1 MSCRNLPFLSLS
13 LLHRVGNVANHK
25 TIYIM
30 SKDINITDCRK
41 AVNRAKYNPTAERK
55 AEALKLLKEL
65 TKAVSNLKEVKPKA
79 KKKPK
84 AKAKKKSN
92 ALARK
97 ASAGRPKN
105 RNQRL
110 ERQQAKDNVS
120 TTYLESE
127 AEDNYQAPREEVY
140 TLAEGE
146 TGEMAMAK
154 ISTKRRA
161 DAEAVVMTELIE
173 EIDTESSP
181 F

>member
-1 MSCRNLPFLSLS
+1 
-13 LLHRVGNVANHK
+13 
-25 TIYIM
+25 M
-30 SKDINITDCRK
+30 SKDINIKDCRK

-65 TKAVSNLKEVKPKA
+65 TKAVSNLKEVKPKVKSKA
-79 KKKPK
+79 KPK
-84 AKAKKKSN
+84 AKAKSKSN

-120 TTYLESE
+120 TTYLKPE
-127 AEDNYQAPREEVY
+127 AEDSYQAPREEVY
-140 TLAEGE
+140 TLSEGE
-146 TGEMAMAK
+146 SVEVAMAK
-154 ISTKRRA
+154 LRTKRIA
-161 DAEAVVMTELIE
+161 DAKALAMAEFE
-173 EIDTESSP
+173 ESIAP

>member
-1 MSCRNLPFLSLS
+1 
-13 LLHRVGNVANHK
+13 
-25 TIYIM
+25 M

-79 KKKPK
+79 KKK
-84 AKAKKKSN
+84 SN

-105 RNQRL
+105 RNQKL
-110 ERQQAKDNVS
+110 ERQQAKDGVS
-120 TTYLESE
+120 TTYLKPE
-127 AEDNYQAPREEVY
+127 AEDSYQAPREEVY
-140 TLAEGE
+140 TLSEGE
-146 TGEMAMAK
+146 TVEMAMAK
-154 ISTKRRA
+154 IRTKRLA
-161 DAEAVVMTELIE
+161 DAEALVMNEFIA
-173 EIDTESSP
+173 EIDTEYIP

>member
-1 MSCRNLPFLSLS
+1 
-13 LLHRVGNVANHK
+13 
-25 TIYIM
+25 M
-30 SKDINITDCRK
+30 SKDINIKDCRK

-79 KKKPK
+79 KSKAKPK
-84 AKAKKKSN
+84 AKAKSKPN

-120 TTYLESE
+120 TTYLKPE
-127 AEDNYQAPREEVY
+127 AEDSYQAPREEVY
-140 TLAEGE
+140 TLSEGE
-146 TGEMAMAK
+146 SVEVAMAK
-154 ISTKRRA
+154 HRTKRIA
-161 DAEAVVMTELIE
+161 DAKALAITEFENSIA
-173 EIDTESSP
+173 P